1 MTGAAGGGAAAD
13 RSSGEGSA
21 GALREAL
28 RACLENEGTLDAFLA
43 ELPAEAAEA
52 LLGDWA
58 VWAREA
64 QLPPDGDWTTWLIL
78 GGRGAGKTRAGAEW
92 VRGVVMGR
100 APFAVEPAGRIAL
113 VGETFADARE
123 VMVEGVSGLLAI
135 APRRERP
142 LWQPSRRRLEWPNG
156 AVAQLFSAADPESL
170 RGPQFDAAWADE
182 LAKWPQAEA
191 TWDMLQFGL
200 RLGARPRQVVTT
212 TPRAVPLLKAL
223 LADGRTAVS
232 RMASAENTANLAPGF
247 LAAVVERYQGTRLG
261 RQELDG
267 ELIEDRDDALWKR
280 AQMDRDRVKEA
291 PELVRVVVAVDPPAT
306 SHAKSDA
313 CGIVAV
319 GLGTDGRGYVLSDRT
334 MHRASPQAWAERAV
348 GLYHSLEADKLV
360 AEVNQGGEM
369 VATVVAQVDPS
380 VPVTPVRA
388 TRGKWLR
395 AEPVAQL
402 YEQGRVSHVG
412 VLPELEDQ
420 MCNFVPAGTSEGASP
435 DRIDALVWALTAL
448 MLNVEAPV
456 SVPRVR
462 RLG

>member
-1 MTGAAGGGAAAD
+1 MTAAAVGGGAGVGAAD
-13 RSSGEGSA
+13 V
-21 GALREAL
+21 REAL
-28 RACLENEGTLDAFLA
+28 KACLGTEGGLRTFLA
-43 ELPAEAAEA
+43 DLPAALAEG

-58 VWAREA
+58 VWARRE
-64 QLPPDGDWTTWLIL
+64 QMPPRGDWTTWLIL

-92 VRGVVMGR
+92 VRGMVAGR
-100 APFAVEPAGRIAL
+100 APFAGQPAGRIAL

-123 VMVEGVSGLLAI
+123 VMVEGVSGILAI
-135 APRRERP
+135 SPRRERP
-142 LWQPSRRRLEWPNG
+142 VWQPSRRRLEWANG

-200 RLGARPRQVVTT
+200 RLGDRPRQVVTT
-212 TPRAVPLLKAL
+212 TPRSVPLLKQL
-223 LADGRTAVS
+223 MGDKRTKMTRMSTADNRG
-232 RMASAENTANLAPGF
+232 NLAPGF
-247 LAAVVERYQGTRLG
+247 LKAVVDRYKGTRLG

-267 ELIEDRDDALWKR
+267 ELVEDRDDALWRR
-280 AQMDRDRVKEA
+280 AQIHRDRVALK
-291 PELVRVVVAVDPPAT
+291 PEIVRVVVAVDPPAT
-306 SHAKSDA
+306 SHSKSDA

-319 GLGTDGRGYVLSDRT
+319 GLGTDGRAYVLADRT
-334 MHRASPQAWAERAV
+334 MYRASPQAWAERAV
-348 GLYHSLEADKLV
+348 ALYHALEADRLV
-360 AEVNQGGEM
+360 VEVNQGGEM
-369 VATVVAQVDPS
+369 VAAVVAQVDPA

-448 MLNVEAPV
+448 MLTAEAKT

-462 RLG
+462 RFG

>member
-1 MTGAAGGGAAAD
+1 M
-13 RSSGEGSA
+13 
-21 GALREAL
+21 
-28 RACLENEGTLDAFLA
+28 RACLAVDGAVAEFLA
-43 ELPAEAAEA
+43 ELPLEIAEG

-58 VWAREA
+58 VWARRQ
-64 QLPPDGDWTTWLIL
+64 QLPPRGSWTTWLIL

-92 VRGVVMGR
+92 VRGMVAGR
-100 APFAVEPAGRIAL
+100 APFATQPAGRIAL

-123 VMVEGVSGLLAI
+123 VMVEGVSGILAI
-135 APRRERP
+135 SPRRERP
-142 LWQPSRRRLEWPNG
+142 AWQPSRRRLEWPNG

-182 LAKWPQAEA
+182 LAKWPAAEA

-200 RLGARPRQVVTT
+200 RLGDRPRQVVTT
-212 TPRAVPLLKAL
+212 TPRAVPLLKRIL
-223 LADGRTAVS
+223 GDKRTAVS
-232 RMASAENTANLAPGF
+232 RMTTAENRGNLAPGF
-247 LAAVVERYQGTRLG
+247 LKAVVERYRGTRLG

-267 ELIEDRDDALWKR
+267 ELIEDRDDALWAR
-280 AQMDRDRVKEA
+280 ASIDRDRVAQA
-291 PELVRVVVAVDPPAT
+291 PEMMRVVVAVDPPAT

-313 CGIVAV
+313 CGIVAAGIGV
-319 GLGTDGRGYVLSDRT
+319 DQRAYVLADRT
-334 MHRASPQAWAERAV
+334 VYRASPQVWAERAV
-348 GLYHSLEADKLV
+348 RLYHLTEADRLV
-360 AEVNQGGEM
+360 VEVNQGGDM

-412 VLPELEDQ
+412 PMAELEDQ
-420 MCNFVPAGTSEGASP
+420 MCNFVPAGTSGGASP
-435 DRIDALVWALTAL
+435 DRIDALVWALTVL
-448 MLNVEAPV
+448 MLCPDAPT

-462 RLG
+462 RFG